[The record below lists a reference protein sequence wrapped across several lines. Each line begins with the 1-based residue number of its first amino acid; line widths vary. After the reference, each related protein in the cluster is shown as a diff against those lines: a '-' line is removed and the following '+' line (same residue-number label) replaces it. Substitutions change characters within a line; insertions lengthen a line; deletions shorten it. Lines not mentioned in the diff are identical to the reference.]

1 MRGVRGDSRY
11 TSSVHGV
18 LPRKIEE
25 ETHHQRRTKL
35 LSGRVNAALDQEWRA
50 HEERDV
56 ERRDEPEVGPVGA
69 LTLQ

>member
-1 MRGVRGDSRY
+1 MAATVAECPAILILTSRAEGY
-11 TSSVHGV
+11 
-18 LPRKIEE
+18 P
-25 ETHHQRRTKL
+25 
-35 LSGRVNAALDQEWRA
+35 LDQEWRA